1 MDDLGKLVLR
11 LSVGGMLLTHGIS
24 KIQTFESTLAWIQG
38 VVAALG
44 LPAFLAYG
52 VFLGEVIAPA
62 LLILGI
68 LPRLS
73 SLAIMATMVV
83 AVLSHTTGENAPA
96 LFSLGGYGGWNFELQ
111 GLYLFGALAIFIMG
125 SGKIALYKKF

>member
-24 KIQTFESTLAWIQG
+24 KIQNFDDTLAWIQG
-38 VVAALG
+38 VLAALG
-44 LPAFLAYG
+44 LPAFMAYG
-52 VFLGEVIAPA
+52 VFLGEVAAPV

-73 SLAIMATMVV
+73 SLAIMVTMVV
-83 AVLSHTTGENAPA
+83 AILSHTTGENGTA
-96 LFSLGGYGGWNFELQ
+96 LFSLGGYGGWSFELQ

-125 SGKIALYKKF
+125 SGAISVYKKY